1 LDLGQP
7 PAAAG
12 QVGVMQIK
20 RVGITSKPNK
30 VEVRDVVPALMAWL
44 QERGVECLIDEET
57 AATLG
62 GNLPYLP
69 RAELASRVDLV
80 IVLGGDGTL
89 LATARALDRNPVPI
103 LAVNLG
109 GLGFLT
115 VVTHEEL
122 YPALE
127 IVLSGRFQTE
137 PRVQIE
143 AEVIRAGKRAGSFL
157 ALNDIVLNKGVIA
170 RVLDFDVRVDGQ
182 FISTYKSDGII
193 VSTPTGSTAYSLAA
207 GGPVVA
213 PSVRAFIVTPI
224 CAHTL
229 TNRPI
234 VLPDTAVIEVAVKS
248 ERESVY
254 LTVDGQVGMAVRSED
269 RVRIYK
275 AASMVEIVQP
285 LHNSYFEI
293 LRQKLKWG
301 ER

>member
-1 LDLGQP
+1 
-7 PAAAG
+7 
-12 QVGVMQIK
+12 MQIR

-30 VEVRDVVPALMAWL
+30 IEVREIVPALMAWL
-44 QERGVECLIDEET
+44 AGRGVEVFIDEET
-57 AATLG
+57 STSLAGAVAG
-62 GNLPYLP
+62 LP
-69 RAELASRVDLV
+69 REELASRIELA
-80 IVLGGDGTL
+80 IVLGGDGTF
-89 LATARALDRNPVPI
+89 LATARALEGRPVPI

-115 VVTHEEL
+115 VVTQDEI

-127 IVLSGRFQTE
+127 AVLAGCFRTE

-143 AEVIRAGKRAGSFL
+143 AEVVRAGRQAGSYV
-157 ALNDIVLNKGVIA
+157 ALNDVVLNKGAIA
-170 RVLDFDVRVDGQ
+170 RVIDFDVWADGQ
-182 FISTYKSDGII
+182 FISTYKADGLI

-213 PSVRAFIVTPI
+213 PTVRAFIITPI

-234 VLPDTAVIEVAVKS
+234 VLRDSVTIEIAVKGD
-248 ERESVY
+248 EESVY
-254 LTVDGQVGMAVRSED
+254 LTVDGQVGIAVRSDD
-269 RVRIYK
+269 RVRVQK
-275 AASMVEIVQP
+275 AASVVEIIQP
-285 LHNSYFEI
+285 SKKTYFEI